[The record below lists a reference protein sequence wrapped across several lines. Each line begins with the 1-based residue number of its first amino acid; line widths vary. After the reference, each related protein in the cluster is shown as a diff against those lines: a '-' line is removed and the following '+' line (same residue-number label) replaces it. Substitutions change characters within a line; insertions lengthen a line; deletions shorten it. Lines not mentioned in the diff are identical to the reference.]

1 MMLNL
6 LRLKRLASVFKRNI
20 NSRLNVISKLKPPK
34 NWKWNFTT
42 NAGDKTQLNL
52 EPLKTPGV
60 SEFLYEANMENTIS
74 TKEKL
79 TFYVTMIVSAT
90 LCLCMLA
97 MVGAFLVGLWAKE
110 VDNASIFALI
120 GPAFQTIVGGMIGF
134 LSGVKL
140 MQGDEKDKK

>member
-1 MMLNL
+1 MN
-6 LRLKRLASVFKRNI
+6 RPTRTIR
-20 NSRLNVISKLKPPK
+20 KPTS
-34 NWKWNFTT
+34 N
-42 NAGDKTQLNL
+42 
-52 EPLKTPGV
+52 
-60 SEFLYEANMENTIS
+60 

-79 TFYVTMIVSAT
+79 TFYVTMIVSTT

-97 MVGAFLVGLWAKE
+97 MVGAFLLGLWAKE

-140 MQGDEKDKK
+140 MQGDEKSKCKD